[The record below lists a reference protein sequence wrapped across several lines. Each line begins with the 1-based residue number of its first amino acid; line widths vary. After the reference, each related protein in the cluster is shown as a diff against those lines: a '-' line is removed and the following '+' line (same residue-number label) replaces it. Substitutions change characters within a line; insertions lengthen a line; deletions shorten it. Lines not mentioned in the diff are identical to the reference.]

1 MVNGAALSDTR
12 GVFADPALA
21 LYALLDVLPQPVLFA
36 DRRGRLVHGN
46 PAACALLG
54 YALSDLRGLL
64 HVSDVYHRPEDARS
78 VLRAAKSGGGQTQRP
93 VDVMLRTRSGEVI
106 PAQIHAR
113 IHTGAE
119 GENLG
124 TIGVFDD
131 VREVSDLSRRL
142 EEAANQVAASEKRAA
157 ALAIA
162 AKAAHDL
169 SQPLMAAMGNV
180 ELVLLQANLD
190 ATNTRQLERAY
201 EQLERLRDIVND
213 FVRVAARRVAT

>member
-1 MVNGAALSDTR
+1 M
-12 GVFADPALA
+12 
-21 LYALLDVLPQPVLFA
+21 
-36 DRRGRLVHGN
+36 
-46 PAACALLG
+46 
-54 YALSDLRGLL
+54 
-64 HVSDVYHRPEDARS
+64 
-78 VLRAAKSGGGQTQRP
+78 
-93 VDVMLRTRSGEVI
+93 
-106 PAQIHAR
+106 
-113 IHTGAE
+113 
-119 GENLG
+119 
-124 TIGVFDD
+124 
-131 VREVSDLSRRL
+131 

-157 ALAIA
+157 TLAIA